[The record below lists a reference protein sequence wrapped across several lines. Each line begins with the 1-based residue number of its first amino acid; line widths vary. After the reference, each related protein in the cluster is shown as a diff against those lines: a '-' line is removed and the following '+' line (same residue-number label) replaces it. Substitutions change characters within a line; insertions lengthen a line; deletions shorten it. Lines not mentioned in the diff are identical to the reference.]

1 MTSARTK
8 RWALSTFVGVVCL
21 SRGAQGGGPIPLSG
35 SIVGEVKGVAG
46 VVEMG
51 AKVLLYDRHELL
63 VRQVLTNEQ
72 GQFAF
77 AALTPDVYSIRVT
90 LASFVPALRRN
101 ISVAAGTENLLQI
114 NLSGIFSTVD
124 ILSSAAR
131 GTLMGDDWKWVLR
144 ASPSTRPILRFL
156 PAYSSSAS
164 TSSQD
169 SSSSSSSGPF
179 ASMFSETEGML
190 KVSAGDS
197 DGLGSSQQDLGTAF
211 ALATSIYGKSRLQ
224 LSGNFGYASN
234 SVMPAAGFS
243 TTYSRTSDSGGGNP
257 EITVSMRQM
266 YLPDGRGDAGPAL
279 RTMRIGLFDHLDLG
293 ERLHFEYGLNYE
305 SVTFLDHLN
314 YVSPFGR
321 VTFDLGTHSSVR
333 MAFSSGMQPG
343 QLLTRNM
350 ESADT
355 LSQDLAA
362 LAMGPRV
369 SLDDARTEVERRD
382 SFEASYRHV
391 AGSRTYSAGFY
402 RESVSNAAFM
412 LSGPSDF
419 LPTTDLLTE
428 LGSSSQ
434 VFNAG
439 SYQRVGYSGSVTQ
452 ALGEHFDV
460 TMAVG
465 RSGALLAGLDSMADA
480 NALRGEIHTVQ
491 RGWLTARVSKT
502 LPVTGTRVI
511 TSYGWTDF
519 STLMPSHL
527 SLTDQSNQDSGWN
540 IDIRQPLPALPGLF
554 GTFGRFEASAELRNL
569 LAQGYL
575 PVVVNDQRAVLTN
588 SPRAVRGGLSFIF

>member
-1 MTSARTK
+1 MTSARTTR
-8 RWALSTFVGVVCL
+8 RWTLSILAGVFCL
-21 SRGAQGGGPIPLSG
+21 APVAEAGGPIPLSG
-35 SIVGEVKGVAG
+35 SIAGEVKSVAG

-51 AKVLLYDRHELL
+51 AKVLLYDRHEMLI
-63 VRQVLTNEQ
+63 RQVLTNEL
-72 GQFAF
+72 GQFGFPGLA
-77 AALTPDVYSIRVT
+77 PDIYSIRVT

-101 ISVAAGTENLLQI
+101 ISVAAGTQDLLQI

-124 ILSSAAR
+124 ILSSASH

-156 PAYSSSAS
+156 PERPSSSE
-164 TSSQD
+164 
-169 SSSSSSSGPF
+169 SSSSSTPF
-179 ASMFSETEGML
+179 GSMFSETEGML

-197 DGLGSSQQDLGTAF
+197 DALGASQQDLGTAF

-224 LSGNFGYASN
+224 LSGNLGYASN
-234 SVMPAAGFS
+234 SMMPAAGFS

-257 EITVSMRQM
+257 EISVSMRQM
-266 YLPDGRGDAGPAL
+266 YLADGRGDAGPAL
-279 RTMRIGLFDHLDLG
+279 RTMRVGVFDHLDLG
-293 ERLHFEYGLNYE
+293 DRMHFEYGFNYE
-305 SVTFLDHLN
+305 SITFLSHLN
-314 YVSPFGR
+314 YLSPFGR
-321 VTFDLGTHSSVR
+321 VTYDLGPRSWLR

-369 SLDDARTEVERRD
+369 SLGDAHTQVERRE

-391 AGSRTYSAGFY
+391 SGSRTYTAGFY
-402 RESVSNAAFM
+402 RESVSNAAFL

-419 LPTTDLLTE
+419 LPSTDLLTE

-439 SYQRVGYSGSVTQ
+439 SYQRMGYSGSVTQ

-460 TMAVG
+460 TMAGG
-465 RSGALLAGLDSMADA
+465 RAGALLAGLNSMADA
-480 NALRGEIHTVQ
+480 DALRGEIHTVQ
-491 RGWLTARVSKT
+491 RSWLTARVSHT
-502 LPVTGTRVI
+502 LPVTGTRII

-519 STLMPSHL
+519 RTLMPSHL

-554 GTFGRFEASAELRNL
+554 GSFGRFEASAELRNM

-588 SPRAVRGGLSFIF
+588 SPRALRGGLSFIF

>member
-1 MTSARTK
+1 MTSGRTNLLLGRALAGIFCAVQMAR
-8 RWALSTFVGVVCL
+8 A
-21 SRGAQGGGPIPLSG
+21 GGPIPLSG
-35 SIVGEVKGVAG
+35 SIAGEVKSVAG

-51 AKVLLYDRHELL
+51 AKVLLYDRHEQL
-63 VRQVLTNEQ
+63 VRQVLTNEL
-72 GQFAF
+72 GRFGFAGL
-77 AALTPDVYSIRVT
+77 APDVYTIRVT

-101 ISVAAGTENLLQI
+101 ISVAAGTEDLLQI

-124 ILSSAAR
+124 ILSSAAH

-144 ASPSTRPILRFL
+144 AAPSTRPILRFL
-156 PAYSSSAS
+156 PDYSSSSSLAS
-164 TSSQD
+164 NST
-169 SSSSSSSGPF
+169 SSSSGPF
-179 ASMFSETEGML
+179 ASIFSETEGVL
-190 KVSAGDS
+190 RVSAGDS

-224 LSGNFGYASN
+224 LSGNLGYATN

-243 TTYSRTSDSGGGNP
+243 TTYSRASDNGGGNP

-279 RTMRIGLFDHLDLG
+279 RTMTVGLFDHLDLG
-293 ERLHFEYGLNYE
+293 DKLHFEYGFNYE
-305 SVTFLDHLN
+305 SVSFLSHLN
-314 YVSPFGR
+314 YLSPFAR
-321 VTFDLGTHSSVR
+321 TTLDLGANSWLR
-333 MAFSSGMQPG
+333 LAFSSGTQPG

-355 LSQDLAA
+355 LSQDLAS

-369 SLDDARTEVERRD
+369 SLSDAHTDVERRE

-391 AGSRTYSAGFY
+391 SGSRTYSAGFY
-402 RESVSNAAFM
+402 RESVSNAAFL

-419 LPTTDLLTE
+419 LPSGDLLAE

-439 SYQRVGYSGSVTQ
+439 SYQRMGYSGSVKQ
-452 ALGEHFDV
+452 SIGEHLDV
-460 TMAVG
+460 TLAAG
-465 RSGALLAGLDSMADA
+465 RAGALLAGLNSAADA
-480 NALRGEIHTVQ
+480 AALRGEIKTVQ
-491 RGWLTARVSKT
+491 RSWLTARVSHT
-502 LPVTGTRVI
+502 LPVTGTRI
-511 TSYGWTDF
+511 STSYGYTDF
-519 STLMPSHL
+519 RTLMPSHL

-540 IDIRQPLPALPGLF
+540 LDIRQPLPALPGLF
-554 GTFGRFEASAELRNL
+554 GSFGRFEASAELRNL

>member
-1 MTSARTK
+1 MTSARTTSL
-8 RWALSTFVGVVCL
+8 RTLSTLAGVFCL
-21 SRGAQGGGPIPLSG
+21 AQAARAGGPIPLSG
-35 SIVGEVKGVAG
+35 SIAGEVKSITG

-51 AKVLLYDRHELL
+51 AKVLLYDRHEQL

-72 GQFAF
+72 GRFGF

-101 ISVAAGTENLLQI
+101 ISVGAGTENLLQI

-124 ILSSAAR
+124 ILSSASH

-156 PAYSSSAS
+156 PEASSS
-164 TSSQD
+164 QG
-169 SSSSSSSGPF
+169 SSSSGPF
-179 ASMFSETEGML
+179 PAIFSQTEGVL

-197 DGLGSSQQDLGTAF
+197 DGIGSSQQDLGTAF

-224 LSGNFGYASN
+224 LSGNLGYATN

-243 TTYSRTSDSGGGNP
+243 TTYSRTADNGSGNP
-257 EITVSMRQM
+257 ELTVSMRQM
-266 YLPDGRGDAGPAL
+266 YLPDGRGEAGPAL
-279 RTMRIGLFDHLDLG
+279 RTMTVGLFDHLDLG
-293 ERLHFEYGLNYE
+293 DRMHFDYGFNYE
-305 SVTFLDHLN
+305 SVSFLNHLN
-314 YVSPFGR
+314 YLSPFGR
-321 VTFDLGTHSSVR
+321 VTYDLGAGSWLR
-333 MAFSSGMQPG
+333 IAFSSGTQPG
-343 QLLTRNM
+343 QLLSRNM

-369 SLDDARTEVERRD
+369 SLGDAHTEVERRE
-382 SFEASYRHV
+382 SFEASYKHV
-391 AGSRTYSAGFY
+391 SGSRTYAAGFY
-402 RESVSNAAFM
+402 RETVSNAAFM

-419 LPTTDLLTE
+419 LPSSDLLAE

-434 VFNAG
+434 VFDAG
-439 SYQRVGYSGSVTQ
+439 KYQRMGYSGSVTQ
-452 ALGEHFDV
+452 SLGEHFDV
-460 TMAVG
+460 TMAAG
-465 RSGALLAGLDSMADA
+465 RAGALLAGPSSMSDADA
-480 NALRGEIHTVQ
+480 LRAGIHTVQ
-491 RGWLTARVSKT
+491 RTWLTARASRT
-502 LPVTGTRVI
+502 LPVTGTRI
-511 TSYGWTDF
+511 STSYGWTDF
-519 STLMPSHL
+519 RTLMPSHL

-540 IDIRQPLPALPGLF
+540 VDIRQPLPALPGLF
-554 GTFGRFEASAELRNL
+554 GSFGRFEASAELRNL

-575 PVVVNDQRAVLTN
+575 PVIVNDQRAVLTN

>member
-1 MTSARTK
+1 MTSARSASLRT
-8 RWALSTFVGVVCL
+8 LSTLAGVFCL
-21 SRGAQGGGPIPLSG
+21 SQAAWAGGPIPLYG
-35 SIVGEVKGVAG
+35 SIAGEVKSVAG

-51 AKVLLYDRHELL
+51 AKVLLYDRHEQL
-63 VRQVLTNEQ
+63 VRQVLTNEM
-72 GQFAF
+72 GRFGFAG
-77 AALTPDVYSIRVT
+77 LSPDVYSIRVT

-101 ISVAAGTENLLQI
+101 ISVAAGTEDLLQI

-124 ILSSAAR
+124 ILSTAAH

-156 PAYSSSAS
+156 PEYSSS
-164 TSSQD
+164 TP
-169 SSSSSSSGPF
+169 SSSSSGPF

-197 DGLGSSQQDLGTAF
+197 DGLGASQQDLGTAF

-224 LSGNFGYASN
+224 LSGNLGYATN

-243 TTYSRTSDSGGGNP
+243 TTYSRTGDNGGGNP

-266 YLPDGRGDAGPAL
+266 YLPDGRGEAGPAL
-279 RTMRIGLFDHLDLG
+279 RTMRVGLFDHLDLG
-293 ERLHFEYGLNYE
+293 DRMHFEYGFNYE
-305 SVTFLDHLN
+305 SVSFLNHLN
-314 YVSPFGR
+314 YLSPFAR
-321 VTFDLGTHSSVR
+321 VTYDLGGRTWLR
-333 MAFSSGMQPG
+333 LAFSSGTEPG
-343 QLLTRNM
+343 QLLARNM

-369 SLDDARTEVERRD
+369 SLGDAHTDVERRE

-391 AGSRTYSAGFY
+391 SGSRTYSASFY
-402 RESVSNAAFM
+402 RESVSNAAFL
-412 LSGPSDF
+412 LSGPADF
-419 LPTTDLLTE
+419 LPSSDLLTE

-439 SYQRVGYSGSVTQ
+439 SYQRMGYSASVTQ

-460 TMAVG
+460 TLAAG
-465 RSGALLAGLDSMADA
+465 RAGALLAGLNSMADA
-480 NALRGEIHTVQ
+480 DALRGEIKTVQ
-491 RGWLTARVSKT
+491 RSWLSARVSKT
-502 LPVTGTRVI
+502 LPVTGTRI
-511 TSYGWTDF
+511 SSGYGYTDF
-519 STLMPSHL
+519 RTLMPSHL

-554 GTFGRFEASAELRNL
+554 GSFGRFEASAELRNL

>member
-1 MTSARTK
+1 MAGVFCLAQAAR
-8 RWALSTFVGVVCL
+8 A
-21 SRGAQGGGPIPLSG
+21 GGPIPLSG
-35 SIVGEVKGVAG
+35 SIAGEVKSVAG

-51 AKVLLYDRHELL
+51 AKVLLYDRHEQL

-72 GQFAF
+72 GRFGF

-124 ILSSAAR
+124 ILSSASH

-156 PAYSSSAS
+156 PEN
-164 TSSQD
+164 
-169 SSSSSSSGPF
+169 SSSSQSSGPF

-224 LSGNFGYASN
+224 LSGNLGYATN
-234 SVMPAAGFS
+234 SVAPAAGFS
-243 TTYSRTSDSGGGNP
+243 TTYSRTADNGGGNP

-266 YLPDGRGDAGPAL
+266 YLPDGRGEAGPAL
-279 RTMRIGLFDHLDLG
+279 RTMTVGLFDHLDLG
-293 ERLHFEYGLNYE
+293 DRMHFEYGFNYE
-305 SVTFLDHLN
+305 SVSFLNHLN
-314 YVSPFGR
+314 YLSPFGR
-321 VTFDLGTHSSVR
+321 VTYDLGAGSWLR
-333 MAFSSGMQPG
+333 IAFGSGTQPG

-369 SLDDARTEVERRD
+369 SLGDAHTEVERRG

-391 AGSRTYSAGFY
+391 QGSRTYSATFY
-402 RESVSNAAFM
+402 RETVSNAAFM
-412 LSGPSDF
+412 LSGPADF
-419 LPTTDLLTE
+419 LPSTDLLTA

-434 VFNAG
+434 VFDAG
-439 SYQRVGYSGSVTQ
+439 KYQRMGYSGAVTQ

-460 TMAVG
+460 TMAAG
-465 RSGALLAGLDSMADA
+465 RAGALLAGLNSMADA
-480 NALRGEIHTVQ
+480 DALRGEIHTVQ
-491 RGWLTARVSKT
+491 RTWLTARASRT
-502 LPVTGTRVI
+502 LPVTGTRI
-511 TSYGWTDF
+511 STSYGWTDF
-519 STLMPSHL
+519 RTLMPSHL

-554 GTFGRFEASAELRNL
+554 GSFGRFEASAELRNL

>member
-1 MTSARTK
+1 M
-8 RWALSTFVGVVCL
+8 FCL
-21 SRGAQGGGPIPLSG
+21 SQAAWAGGPIPLSG
-35 SIVGEVKGVAG
+35 SIAGEVKSVAG

-72 GQFAF
+72 GLFAF
-77 AALTPDVYSIRVT
+77 GGLAPDVYSIRVT

-101 ISVAAGTENLLQI
+101 ISVAPGTQDLLQI

-124 ILSSAAR
+124 ILSSAAH

-156 PAYSSSAS
+156 PNRPNDSE
-164 TSSQD
+164 
-169 SSSSSSSGPF
+169 SSSSVPF
-179 ASMFSETEGML
+179 GSIFSETEGML

-197 DGLGSSQQDLGTAF
+197 DGLGASQQDLGTAF

-224 LSGNFGYASN
+224 LSGNLGYATN
-234 SVMPAAGFS
+234 SIMPAAGFS
-243 TTYSRTSDSGGGNP
+243 TTYSRTGDSGGGNP
-257 EITVSMRQM
+257 EISVSMRQM
-266 YLPDGRGDAGPAL
+266 YLPDGRGDLGPAL
-279 RTMRIGLFDHLDLG
+279 RTMRVGLFDHLDLG
-293 ERLHFEYGLNYE
+293 DRMHLEYGMNYE
-305 SVTFLDHLN
+305 SVSFLSHLN
-314 YVSPFGR
+314 YLSPFAR
-321 VTFDLGTHSSVR
+321 VTYDLGARSWLR

-343 QLLTRNM
+343 QLLARNM

-369 SLDDARTEVERRD
+369 SLDDARTQVERRE
-382 SFEASYRHV
+382 SFEASYRKV
-391 AGSRTYSAGFY
+391 SGSRTYSAGFY

-412 LSGPSDF
+412 LSGPEDF
-419 LPTTDLLTE
+419 LPSSDLLTE
-428 LGSSSQ
+428 LGSSSN

-439 SYQRVGYSGSVTQ
+439 SYQRMGYSSSVTQ
-452 ALGEHFDV
+452 SLGEHLDV
-460 TMAVG
+460 TVAAG
-465 RSGALLAGLDSMADA
+465 RAGALLAGLSSMADA
-480 NALRGEIHTVQ
+480 DALRGEIHTVQ
-491 RGWLTARVSKT
+491 RSWLTARVSHT

-519 STLMPSHL
+519 RTLMPSHL

-554 GTFGRFEASAELRNL
+554 GSFGRFEASAELRNL

>member
-1 MTSARTK
+1 MTSARSASFRT
-8 RWALSTFVGVVCL
+8 LSTLAGVFCL
-21 SRGAQGGGPIPLSG
+21 SQAAWAGGPIPLYG
-35 SIVGEVKGVAG
+35 SIAGEVKSVAG

-51 AKVLLYDRHELL
+51 AKVLLYDRHEQL
-63 VRQVLTNEQ
+63 VRQVLTNEM
-72 GQFAF
+72 GRFGFAG
-77 AALTPDVYSIRVT
+77 LSPDVYSIRVT

-101 ISVAAGTENLLQI
+101 ISVAAGTEDLLQI

-124 ILSSAAR
+124 ILSTAAH

-156 PAYSSSAS
+156 PEYSSS
-164 TSSQD
+164 TP
-169 SSSSSSSGPF
+169 SSSSSGPF
-179 ASMFSETEGML
+179 GSMFSETEGML

-197 DGLGSSQQDLGTAF
+197 DGLGASQQDLGTAF

-224 LSGNFGYASN
+224 LSGNLGYATN

-243 TTYSRTSDSGGGNP
+243 TTYSRTGDNGGGNP

-266 YLPDGRGDAGPAL
+266 YLPDGRGEAGPAL
-279 RTMRIGLFDHLDLG
+279 RTMRVGLFDHLDLG
-293 ERLHFEYGLNYE
+293 DRMHFEYGFNYE
-305 SVTFLDHLN
+305 SVSFLNHLN
-314 YVSPFGR
+314 YLSPFAR
-321 VTFDLGTHSSVR
+321 VTYDLGGQSWLR
-333 MAFSSGMQPG
+333 LAFSSGTEPG
-343 QLLTRNM
+343 QLLARNM

-369 SLDDARTEVERRD
+369 SLGDAHTDVERRE

-391 AGSRTYSAGFY
+391 SGSRTYSAGFY
-402 RESVSNAAFM
+402 RESVSNAAFL
-412 LSGPSDF
+412 LSGPVDF
-419 LPTTDLLTE
+419 LPSSDLLTE

-439 SYQRVGYSGSVTQ
+439 SYQRMGYSGSVTQ
-452 ALGEHFDV
+452 SLGEHFDV
-460 TMAVG
+460 TMAAG
-465 RSGALLAGLDSMADA
+465 RAGALLAGLNSMADA
-480 NALRGEIHTVQ
+480 DALRGEIKTVQ
-491 RGWLTARVSKT
+491 RSWLSARVSKT
-502 LPVTGTRVI
+502 LPVTGTRI
-511 TSYGWTDF
+511 SSSYGYTDF
-519 STLMPSHL
+519 RTLMPSHL

-554 GTFGRFEASAELRNL
+554 GSFGRFEASAELRNL

>member
-1 MTSARTK
+1 LA
-8 RWALSTFVGVVCL
+8 AVFCL
-21 SRGAQGGGPIPLSG
+21 SQAAWAGGPIPLSG
-35 SIVGEVKGVAG
+35 SIAGEVKSVAG

-63 VRQVLTNEQ
+63 VRQALTNEQ
-72 GQFAF
+72 GLFAF
-77 AALTPDVYSIRVT
+77 AGLAPDIYSIRVT

-101 ISVAAGTENLLQI
+101 ISVAAGTQDLLQI

-124 ILSSAAR
+124 ILSSAAH

-144 ASPSTRPILRFL
+144 ASPSTRAILRFL
-156 PAYSSSAS
+156 PVRPNDP
-164 TSSQD
+164 D
-169 SSSSSSSGPF
+169 SSSSSSVPF
-179 ASMFSETEGML
+179 GSMFSETEGML

-197 DGLGSSQQDLGTAF
+197 DGLGASQQDLGTAF

-224 LSGNFGYASN
+224 LSGNLGYATN
-234 SVMPAAGFS
+234 SIMPAAGFS

-257 EITVSMRQM
+257 EISVSMRQM
-266 YLPDGRGDAGPAL
+266 YLPDGRGDAGPVL
-279 RTMRIGLFDHLDLG
+279 RTMRVGLFDHLDLG
-293 ERLHFEYGLNYE
+293 DRMHFEYGLNYE
-305 SVTFLDHLN
+305 SVTFLNHLN
-314 YVSPFGR
+314 YLSPFGR
-321 VTFDLGTHSSVR
+321 VTYDLGSRSWLR
-333 MAFSSGMQPG
+333 LAFSSGMQPG
-343 QLLTRNM
+343 QLLARNM

-355 LSQDLAA
+355 LSQDLAT

-369 SLDDARTEVERRD
+369 SLDDAHTQVERRE
-382 SFEASYRHV
+382 SFEASYRKV
-391 AGSRTYSAGFY
+391 SGSRTYSAGFY
-402 RESVSNAAFM
+402 RESVSNAAFL

-419 LPTTDLLTE
+419 LPSSDLLTE

-439 SYQRVGYSGSVTQ
+439 SYQRMGYSGSVTQ
-452 ALGEHFDV
+452 ALGEHLDV
-460 TMAVG
+460 TMAAG
-465 RSGALLAGLDSMADA
+465 RAGALLAGLDSMADA
-480 NALRGEIHTVQ
+480 DALRGEIHTVQ
-491 RGWLTARVSKT
+491 RSWLTARVSHT

-519 STLMPSHL
+519 RTLMPSHL

-554 GTFGRFEASAELRNL
+554 GSFGRFEASAELRNL

>member
-1 MTSARTK
+1 MTSARSASFRT
-8 RWALSTFVGVVCL
+8 LSTLAGVFCL
-21 SRGAQGGGPIPLSG
+21 SQAAWAGGPIPLSG
-35 SIVGEVKGVAG
+35 SIAGEVKSVAG

-51 AKVLLYDRHELL
+51 AKVLLYDRHEQL

-101 ISVAAGTENLLQI
+101 ISVVAGTENLLQI

-124 ILSSAAR
+124 IISTASH

-156 PAYSSSAS
+156 PERPSSSE
-164 TSSQD
+164 
-169 SSSSSSSGPF
+169 SSSSSTPF
-179 ASMFSETEGML
+179 GSMFSETEGVL

-197 DGLGSSQQDLGTAF
+197 DGLGTNQQDLGTAF

-224 LSGNFGYASN
+224 LSGNLGYAAN

-243 TTYSRTSDSGGGNP
+243 TTYSRTSDNGGGNP
-257 EITVSMRQM
+257 EISVSMRQM
-266 YLPDGRGDAGPAL
+266 YLADGRGDAGPAL
-279 RTMRIGLFDHLDLG
+279 RTMRVGVFDHLDLG
-293 ERLHFEYGLNYE
+293 DRMHFEYGFNYE
-305 SVTFLDHLN
+305 SVSFLSHLN
-314 YVSPFGR
+314 YLSPFGR
-321 VTFDLGTHSSVR
+321 VTYDVGPRSWLR

-362 LAMGPRV
+362 LALGPRV
-369 SLDDARTEVERRD
+369 SLDSARTEVERRE
-382 SFEASYRHV
+382 SFEASYRKV
-391 AGSRTYSAGFY
+391 SGSRTYSAGFY
-402 RESVSNAAFM
+402 RESVSNAAFL

-419 LPTTDLLTE
+419 LPSSDLLTE

-439 SYQRVGYSGSVTQ
+439 SYQRMGYSGSVTQ
-452 ALGEHFDV
+452 ALGERLDV
-460 TMAVG
+460 TVAAG
-465 RSGALLAGLDSMADA
+465 RAGALLAGLESMADA
-480 NALRGEIHTVQ
+480 DAL
-491 RGWLTARVSKT
+491 
-502 LPVTGTRVI
+502 
-511 TSYGWTDF
+511 
-519 STLMPSHL
+519 
-527 SLTDQSNQDSGWN
+527 
-540 IDIRQPLPALPGLF
+540 
-554 GTFGRFEASAELRNL
+554 
-569 LAQGYL
+569 
-575 PVVVNDQRAVLTN
+575 
-588 SPRAVRGGLSFIF
+588 

>member
-1 MTSARTK
+1 MTSARTTSF
-8 RWALSTFVGVVCL
+8 RTLSTLAGVFCL
-21 SRGAQGGGPIPLSG
+21 AQAAHAGGPIPFSG
-35 SIVGEVKGVAG
+35 SIAGEVKTVAG

-51 AKVLLYDRHELL
+51 AKVLLYDRHEQL

-72 GQFAF
+72 GRFGF
-77 AALTPDVYSIRVT
+77 AALAPDVYSIRVT

-101 ISVAAGTENLLQI
+101 IMVGAGTENLLQI

-124 ILSSAAR
+124 ILSSASH

-156 PAYSSSAS
+156 PEYSSSS
-164 TSSQD
+164 

-197 DGLGSSQQDLGTAF
+197 DGLGASQQDLGTAF

-224 LSGNFGYASN
+224 LSGNLGYATN
-234 SVMPAAGFS
+234 SVTPAAGFS
-243 TTYSRTSDSGGGNP
+243 TTYSRTTDSSGSNP

-266 YLPDGRGDAGPAL
+266 NLPDGRGDAGPVL
-279 RTMRIGLFDHLDLG
+279 RTMTVGLFDHLDLG
-293 ERLHFEYGLNYE
+293 DRMHFEYGFNYE
-305 SVTFLDHLN
+305 SVSFLNHLN
-314 YVSPFGR
+314 YLSPFAR
-321 VTFDLGTHSSVR
+321 VTYDLGAKSSLR
-333 MAFSSGMQPG
+333 LAFSSGTQPG

-350 ESADT
+350 ESSDT

-369 SLDDARTEVERRD
+369 SLGDARTQVERRE

-391 AGSRTYSAGFY
+391 SGSRTYAAGFY
-402 RESVSNAAFM
+402 RESVSNAAFL

-419 LPTTDLLTE
+419 LPSGDLLAE

-439 SYQRVGYSGSVTQ
+439 SYQRIGYSGSVTQ
-452 ALGEHFDV
+452 SLGEHLDATV
-460 TMAVG
+460 AAG
-465 RSGALLAGLDSMADA
+465 RAGALMAGLNSMADA
-480 NALRGEIHTVQ
+480 DELRREIHTVQ
-491 RGWLTARVSKT
+491 RSWLTARVSHT
-502 LPVTGTRVI
+502 LPVTGTRI
-511 TSYGWTDF
+511 STSYGWTDF
-519 STLMPSHL
+519 RTLMPSHL

-554 GTFGRFEASAELRNL
+554 GSFGRFEASAELRNL

-575 PVVVNDQRAVLTN
+575 PVTVNDQRAVLTN

>member
-1 MTSARTK
+1 MTSARTNHWT
-8 RWALSTFVGVVCL
+8 RTILAGVFCL
-21 SRGAQGGGPIPLSG
+21 APAARAGGPIPLAG
-35 SIVGEVKGVAG
+35 SIAGEVKSVAG

-51 AKVLLYDRHELL
+51 AKVLLYDRHEQL
-63 VRQVLTNEQ
+63 VRQALTNEQ
-72 GQFAF
+72 GYFGFAGL
-77 AALTPDVYSIRVT
+77 APDVYSIRVT

-101 ISVAAGTENLLQI
+101 ISVAAGTEDLLQI

-124 ILSSAAR
+124 ILSSASR

-156 PAYSSSAS
+156 PDYSSSRSLAS
-164 TSSQD
+164 D
-169 SSSSSSSGPF
+169 SSSSSSSGAF
-179 ASMFSETEGML
+179 GSMFSETEGML

-197 DGLGSSQQDLGTAF
+197 EGLGSSQQDLGTAF

-224 LSGNFGYASN
+224 LSGNLGYATN

-243 TTYSRTSDSGGGNP
+243 TTYSRNSDNGGGNP
-257 EITVSMRQM
+257 EITVGMRQM

-279 RTMRIGLFDHLDLG
+279 RTMTVGLFDHLDLG
-293 ERLHFEYGLNYE
+293 DRLHFEYGFNYE
-305 SVTFLDHLN
+305 SVSFLNHLN
-314 YVSPFGR
+314 YLSPFGR
-321 VTFDLGTHSSVR
+321 TTLDLGARSWVR
-333 MAFSSGMQPG
+333 MAFSSGTQPG
-343 QLLTRNM
+343 QLLTKNM
-350 ESADT
+350 ESADA

-369 SLDDARTEVERRD
+369 SLSNARTEVERRE

-391 AGSRTYSAGFY
+391 SGSRTYAAGFY

-419 LPTTDLLTE
+419 LPASDLLTA

-439 SYQRVGYSGSVTQ
+439 SYQRMGYSASVTQ
-452 ALGEHFDV
+452 SLGEHFDV
-460 TMAVG
+460 TMAAG
-465 RSGALLAGLDSMADA
+465 RAGALLAGLNSEADA
-480 NALRGEIHTVQ
+480 NALRGEIKTVQ
-491 RGWLTARVSKT
+491 RSWLSARVSKT
-502 LPVTGTRVI
+502 LPVTGTRI
-511 TSYGWTDF
+511 SSSYGYTDF
-519 STLMPSHL
+519 RALMPSHL

-540 IDIRQPLPALPGLF
+540 IDIRQPLPSLPWLF
-554 GTFGRFEASAELRNL
+554 GSFGRFEASAELRNL
-569 LAQGYL
+569 LAEGYL